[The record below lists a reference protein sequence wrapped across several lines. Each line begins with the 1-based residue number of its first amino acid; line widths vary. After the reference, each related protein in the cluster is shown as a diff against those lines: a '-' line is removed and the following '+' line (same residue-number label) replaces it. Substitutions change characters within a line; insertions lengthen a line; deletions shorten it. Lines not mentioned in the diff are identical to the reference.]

1 MLKNI
6 NLLLIAFYLLTFS
19 VPVFAGGLNYGSSHF
34 AGKHNAFYRHKPRH
48 TKQSFSKHKLRSHR
62 KWHHKRKRTNKIKFP
77 YYIYYPYYALYG
89 RNNLEKEVE
98 INIINIANDK
108 KDEQIESAVD
118 QDKSYLP
125 PRIVNL
131 EDIAPQKSTKS
142 LKASTKQENVILIYG
157 TKVIEKTIPSD

>member
-19 VPVFAGGLNYGSSHF
+19 VPVFAGGFNSGSSHF
-34 AGKHNAFYRHKPRH
+34 TVNHNAFYRHKSRH
-48 TKQSFSKHKLRSHR
+48 TNQSYAKHKLKSHR
-62 KWHHKRKRTNKIKFP
+62 KWHHKRKSTNKIKF
-77 YYIYYPYYALYG
+77 PYYALYG

-98 INIINIANDK
+98 INIINITDDN
-108 KDEQIESAVD
+108 KDEQIESDVD
-118 QDKSYLP
+118 KDKSFSP
-125 PRIVNL
+125 PHIVNL